1 MAVDVPESFI
11 ARNKT
16 PPRYPPPRPPIQ
28 VNHIQNGAMPQVA
41 KTSNGIIGGG
51 VNLDLQP
58 LDTFGRHRHNNINNH
73 NHHSSLHKSLPS
85 SLDDNN
91 TDLCKKS
98 SASKAP
104 SSLGSTCDSIG
115 FDSMSYRTK
124 SRGSLSTRSSSS
136 GDLGPPEYDLGP
148 HRELPVDVPDSFVEI
163 KKAPPRYP
171 PPKPPQIV
179 KEVVKNKSSVSS
191 HESTV
196 LSSLDLL
203 IHDVSAPQM
212 PQAQAPIRNNEV
224 FWSKR
229 KAFFIIFLHFNT
241 QNNTFSII
249 YYFFLFF
256 KYLVWL
262 WLLLFCLY
270 FDFLF
275 ILFMFGFLFVYL
287 HLVLLLIILTINVL
301 MKIYLPY
308 CI

>member
-28 VNHIQNGAMPQVA
+28 VNHIPNGSAMPQVA
-41 KTSNGIIGGG
+41 KSSNGLIGGG
-51 VNLDLQP
+51 VNLELQS
-58 LDTFGRHRHNNINNH
+58 LDTFGRHNHHNNNH
-73 NHHSSLHKSLPS
+73 NHHSSHHNLLLHKSLPS

-91 TDLCKKS
+91 TDFCKKS
-98 SASKAP
+98 STSKAP

-179 KEVVKNKSSVSS
+179 KEMVKSKNSASS
-191 HESTV
+191 HESTATT
-196 LSSLDLL
+196 SSLDLL
-203 IHDVSAPQM
+203 MIQEMSVPQM
-212 PQAQAPIRNNEV
+212 PQPQAPIRNNEV
-224 FWSKR
+224 FLVKR
-229 KAFFIIFLHFNT
+229 T
-241 QNNTFSII
+241 
-249 YYFFLFF
+249 
-256 KYLVWL
+256 
-262 WLLLFCLY
+262 
-270 FDFLF
+270 
-275 ILFMFGFLFVYL
+275 
-287 HLVLLLIILTINVL
+287 
-301 MKIYLPY
+301 
-308 CI
+308 

>member
-28 VNHIQNGAMPQVA
+28 VNHIPNGAMPQVA

-51 VNLDLQP
+51 VNLELQP
-58 LDTFGRHRHNNINNH
+58 LDSYGHYHNNHHHHHNN
-73 NHHSSLHKSLPS
+73 LLQQKSLPS
-85 SLDDNN
+85 LLDDNN
-91 TDLCKKS
+91 TDFCKKS
-98 SASKAP
+98 SKAP

-179 KEVVKNKSSVSS
+179 KEMVKSKNSASS
-191 HESTV
+191 HESAA
-196 LSSLDLL
+196 SSLDTMMQN
-203 IHDVSAPQM
+203 VSLPQL
-212 PQAQAPIRNNEV
+212 PQPQAPIRNNEV
-224 FWSKR
+224 FLFWSKQ
-229 KAFFIIFLHFNT
+229 KPILHFYIET
-241 QNNTFSII
+241 
-249 YYFFLFF
+249 
-256 KYLVWL
+256 
-262 WLLLFCLY
+262 
-270 FDFLF
+270 
-275 ILFMFGFLFVYL
+275 
-287 HLVLLLIILTINVL
+287 H
-301 MKIYLPY
+301 
-308 CI
+308 